1 MTIYLLT
8 IYRVKK
14 LLLNLTTGVKCVLYC
29 SSAVNSIALVK
40 PERAQQVEGML
51 IQMAQTGQIRGQ
63 IGEVELVDLLEKISQ
78 KTQKKTTITFE
89 RRKTDL
95 DDSDDD
101 F

>member
-1 MTIYLLT
+1 M
-8 IYRVKK
+8 
-14 LLLNLTTGVKCVLYC
+14 VLFL
-29 SSAVNSIALVK
+29 SVTFAVNSIALVK

-63 IGEVELVDLLEKISQ
+63 IGEAQLVDLLEKISQ
-78 KTQKKTTITFE
+78 KTQKKTTIKFE

-95 DDSDDD
+95 DDDDDD